1 MFDLIVVGGG
11 VLGAFHAYHALK
23 NGLKVALI
31 EKDKAPQ
38 GATVRNFGQVV
49 PSGMNEKWQTYG
61 RESLEIYKEIHA
73 QVDLTIRNQ
82 GTIYLASDPEEM
94 QLLEELR
101 EINSSKDYT
110 STLIS
115 KENCLKKYPGL
126 RPDYIKGGL
135 YFPQE
140 LTVEPRLMIKRLL
153 QAMVLDMGL
162 IYKPDTSVHSC
173 ENTGSLVKTSTA
185 CGQKL
190 KSSKV
195 IVCNGSEFKTL
206 YPAIF
211 AGSNMEISKLQM
223 MQTKIQPKSFHLP
236 GSILTGTSIRRYEAF
251 QECPSYHTI
260 KENER
265 KDSPEK
271 KWGIHILF
279 KQAMDGSVI
288 LGDSHEYASVENR
301 NSLGFDLKVEIDELM
316 LKMAGQI
323 FDLPSYE
330 IAYRWYGIYSQCKN
344 GEVFDKTIDNN
355 IHIVTG
361 IGGKGMTG
369 SPAFAKENIFKLFNL
384 QQ

>member
-38 GATVRNFGQVV
+38 GATVRNFGQIV
-49 PSGMNEKWQTYG
+49 PSGMNEKWQAYG

-73 QVDLTIRNQ
+73 RVDLTLRNQ

-101 EINSSKDYT
+101 EINSAKDYT

-115 KENCLKKYPGL
+115 RENCLKKYPGL
-126 RPDYIKGGL
+126 RPDYIKSGL

-140 LTVEPRLMIKRLL
+140 LTVEPRQMINRLL
-153 QAMVLDMGL
+153 QAMVLEMGL
-162 IYKPDTSVHSC
+162 TYKPFTSVLSC
-173 ENTGSLVKTSTA
+173 ENTGPLVKTITA

-190 KSSKV
+190 ASSKV
-195 IVCNGSEFKTL
+195 IICNGSEFKTL

-211 AGSNMEISKLQM
+211 AGSNMEIAKLQM
-223 MQTKIQPKSFHLP
+223 MQTKVQPKSFQLP
-236 GSILTGTSIRRYEAF
+236 GSVLTGTSIRRYEAF
-251 QECPSYHTI
+251 KECPSYKTI
-260 KENER
+260 KDKER
-265 KDSPEK
+265 KNRPEK
-271 KWGIHILF
+271 KWSIHILF
-279 KQAMDGSVI
+279 KQAMDGAVI
-288 LGDSHEYASVENR
+288 LGDSHEYASVENSD
-301 NSLGFDLKVEIDELM
+301 SLGFDLKEEIDELM

-323 FDLPSYE
+323 FDLPSFE
-330 IAYRWYGIYSQCKN
+330 IAYRWYGTYAQCKT
-344 GEVFDKTIDNN
+344 GELFEKTIDKN

-384 QQ
+384 